1 MTRRPCRP
9 RTGLGVGEHAANTIG
24 ERLEWVAGASGWVG
38 WGGLQ
43 VDSTT
48 PTCVDVDDFL
58 GCTRIATTPYGSC
71 GGGGQVQHR
80 VCSCHQLSPSQ
91 PRHSWRTT
99 LLRGTAIPPLT
110 RLAAS
115 QLARP
120 PSCKA
125 LSSPHSAFVLAPS
138 WVSLVA
144 LCADW
149 TECTDAIITDFRPPP
164 TPALHA
170 HFFALGGSAGSA
182 LSVKEVQ

>member
-1 MTRRPCRP
+1 MANLQETR
-9 RTGLGVGEHAANTIG
+9 LGC
-24 ERLEWVAGASGWVG
+24 EWGGWVG
-38 WGGLQ
+38 QVGGSGG
-43 VDSTT
+43 VVSRSTPPHLLALTSMT
-48 PTCVDVDDFL
+48 PWMH
-58 GCTRIATTPYGSC
+58 PYRNHPLRQLW
-71 GGGGQVQHR
+71 GGGQVQHR

-144 LCADW
+144 SCADW